1 MCFNNYNNHL
11 LNYGDLLNLYV
22 VDMYAKIETERLLFL
37 RLNQRKLRSES
48 YEHLK
53 DAIQTDNNPINIGK
67 NVILPSTHTGS
78 IRYLQQRSQ
87 HTMGYVRK
95 HGNAD
100 LFITFTC
107 NPKWNHQKPVHRH
120 DITARVFKQKLKIM
134 MNLYTKHHIFGEVR
148 CYM

>member
-53 DAIQTDNNPINIGK
+53 DAIKTDNNN
-67 NVILPSTHTGS
+67 GS
-78 IRYLQQRSQ
+78 IR
-87 HTMGYVRK
+87 
-95 HGNAD
+95 
-100 LFITFTC
+100 
-107 NPKWNHQKPVHRH
+107 
-120 DITARVFKQKLKIM
+120 
-134 MNLYTKHHIFGEVR
+134 
-148 CYM
+148 